1 MSEKTE
7 DGAYARNDELD
18 DLEESF
24 LFEEGLNLEEFN
36 QLEQFNQLE
45 LMRRERLDTVEEIT
59 EPARLTLN
67 NTLSFCGG
75 LTGGGGCSAS
85 HTWRRF
91 GGSTLGVFCRFQ
103 FLMFLLKSTNS
114 DSVNLNLKNY
124 GLNGTVDLIF
134 M

>member
-7 DGAYARNDELD
+7 DGAYARHDELD

-59 EPARLTLN
+59 EPAR
-67 NTLSFCGG
+67 
-75 LTGGGGCSAS
+75 
-85 HTWRRF
+85 
-91 GGSTLGVFCRFQ
+91 
-103 FLMFLLKSTNS
+103 
-114 DSVNLNLKNY
+114 
-124 GLNGTVDLIF
+124 
-134 M
+134 

>member
-1 MSEKTE
+1 M
-7 DGAYARNDELD
+7 
-18 DLEESF
+18 
-24 LFEEGLNLEEFN
+24 FEEGLNLEEFN

-75 LTGGGGCSAS
+75 LKVRYGTGGGECSAS
-85 HTWRRF
+85 HTCQRF

-103 FLMFLLKSTNS
+103 FLMFLLKSINI
-114 DSVNLNLKNY
+114 DSVNLNIKNDGLK
-124 GLNGTVDLIF
+124 GTVDLIF